1 MIKKLVSCTIAA
13 LLCLAALAQGGL
25 RDRYVVIVSF
35 DGFRHDY
42 IDNNRTPAF
51 DKMAKNGVRAVMMP
65 SYPASTFPNH
75 YAMATGLVPDHNG
88 LVNNSFWD
96 PEHQQRYS
104 MGSDLKSKSYFYL
117 GEPLWNTAQ
126 RQGVIAGVTYWVGS
140 EFNINGARPRYH
152 LRYVNSELLSFPD
165 RVKRTIELLQLPEE
179 ERPRLL
185 MVYFSEPDHTG
196 HMYGPMHRNT
206 RQSVRR
212 MDKILGQL
220 RNSLAKLPIA
230 DKIDL
235 IVVSDHGMTDISPAK
250 CVSADKYL
258 RKEWMERCIYGT
270 PTSIF
275 SKNEACRDSI
285 LAALNGVEHIFVWK
299 KEEVPAELNYGTS
312 NRLGDIIVAPE
323 LGWRFSDRPGKN
335 NGGHGYFPSDPD
347 MQTVFRAEGPDFKVG
362 YENPKFRNVTI
373 YTLACHLLGIEPAPN
388 DGDLNEVKGMLT
400 DLQ

>member
-1 MIKKLVSCTIAA
+1 MKKFLL
-13 LLCLAALAQGGL
+13 LLCVILCWSAAANAEDGL

-42 IDNNRTPAF
+42 LDRNHTPNF
-51 DKMAKNGVRAVMMP
+51 DKMAKNGVSAIMMP
-65 SYPASTFPNH
+65 CYPASTFPNH

-88 LVNNSFWD
+88 IVNNSFWE
-96 PEHQQRYS
+96 PEHQVRYS
-104 MGSDLKSKSYFYL
+104 MGSDLKSNSYFYL
-117 GEPLWNTAQ
+117 GEPLWNTVE
-126 RQGVIAGVTYWVGS
+126 RQGIIAGVTYWVGS
-140 EFNINGARPRYH
+140 EFNINGKRPTYY
-152 LRYVNSELLSFPD
+152 LPYVQNEIIPFPD
-165 RVKRTIELLQLPEE
+165 RVKRTLQLLQLPEN

-196 HMYGPMHRNT
+196 HLYGPMHRNT
-206 RQSVRR
+206 QKSVKR

-220 RNSLAKLPIA
+220 RNGLAKLPIA

-235 IVVSDHGMTDISPAK
+235 IVVSDHGMTDISPEK

-270 PTSIF
+270 PTSIY

-285 LAALNGVEHIFVWK
+285 LNALSGVEHITVWK
-299 KEEVPAELNYGTS
+299 KEEVPEELNYGTS
-312 NRLGDIIVAPE
+312 DRLGDIIVAPD

-347 MQTVFRAEGPDFKVG
+347 MQTVFRAEGPDFKQG
-362 YENPKFRNVTI
+362 YVNPKFRNVTV
-373 YTLACHLLGIEPAPN
+373 YELACHLLGIEPAPN
-388 DGDLNEVKGMLT
+388 DGDLDEVRGMLVE
-400 DLQ
+400 

>member
-206 RQSVRR
+206 RKSVRR

-235 IVVSDHGMTDISPAK
+235 IVVSDHGMTEFCGNCKTDAIYFHPVFPAIDNKIGSDETSAFCIQPSEITVLFQRILFVHEKRLPAKPTGGSLHPKKLYYLSEGDISNCEAGSSF
-250 CVSADKYL
+250 CS
-258 RKEWMERCIYGT
+258 
-270 PTSIF
+270 
-275 SKNEACRDSI
+275 ACRQDLAAVGCLHTCTESVN
-285 LAALNGVEHIFVWK
+285 LAALTFFGVISTNSCHLGKLLSF
-299 KEEVPAELNYGTS
+299 PAEI
-312 NRLGDIIVAPE
+312 DI
-323 LGWRFSDRPGKN
+323 N
-335 NGGHGYFPSDPD
+335 
-347 MQTVFRAEGPDFKVG
+347 FKHTQHRG
-362 YENPKFRNVTI
+362 NSRSS
-373 YTLACHLLGIEPAPN
+373 
-388 DGDLNEVKGMLT
+388 
-400 DLQ
+400 